1 MDKIGLSLTNNGLE
15 RIHRDP
21 KETYTQKVKLK
32 LNDFLFLSIKFIRDF
47 SKDQSDEFKTN
58 IDIQIVSGRKQKFL
72 LRNKKE
78 GPFMI
83 YDQIVQFS
91 LKRKKT

>member
-47 SKDQSDEFKTN
+47 SKDQNDEFRTN
-58 IDIQIVSGRKQKFL
+58 IDIQNSVWKKAEILVVEQKKRAL
-72 LRNKKE
+72 L
-78 GPFMI
+78 
-83 YDQIVQFS
+83 
-91 LKRKKT
+91 